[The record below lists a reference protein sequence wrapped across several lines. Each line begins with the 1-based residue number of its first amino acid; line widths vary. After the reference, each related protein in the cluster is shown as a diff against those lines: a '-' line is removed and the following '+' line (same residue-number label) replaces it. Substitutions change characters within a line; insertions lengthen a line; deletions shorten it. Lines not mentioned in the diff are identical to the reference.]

1 MTTTLR
7 ALCLLFLLGLSA
19 CQSTSQ
25 QQVLQ
30 STKPTLEI
38 RAMQSRMF
46 DTSDRSKVLRG
57 AIATLQ
63 DLGYSIEKVEAS
75 AGSVSAR
82 KLAALEISVSV
93 FPRGKKQTIVR
104 ANATIRTPNGAN
116 QVDDPAFYQQRF
128 FEPLSKSLF
137 LAAQNDPD
145 AGAADAA
152 TVKKPTN

>member
-1 MTTTLR
+1 MTTILR
-7 ALCLLFLLGLSA
+7 ALCLLLGLSA

-30 STKPTLEI
+30 STKPTLEV
-38 RAMQSRMF
+38 RAMQSRLF

-93 FPRGKKQTIVR
+93 FPRGKNQTIVR
-104 ANATIRTPNGAN
+104 ANASIRTPNGPTH

-137 LAAQNDPD
+137 LAAMNDPD

-152 TVKKPTN
+152 TIKKPAN